1 MSVKAACLL
10 LVFLSCW
17 ALAATAQIDTGSL
30 IGTTVDPSGAVV
42 PGATITLIS
51 ETTGAARTATTD
63 DRGNFEFNAV
73 PSGTYTVVAERV
85 GFKKFEKKSVNLL
98 PNDHLALGQIQ
109 LQVGAV
115 TQEVVVTAEGATIQT
130 ASSERS
136 GVITHEQVQN
146 LTVINRD
153 FSVLVA
159 LLPGVV
165 LNEGSQS
172 QGFNGSARFNAN
184 GGRSG
189 QNNITI
195 DGIPAENSNGTSMN
209 TFISMDAISVV
220 KVEDSNFQ
228 AEFGRKPGVGVQ
240 AVTKSGGLQ
249 YHGSLYWDQRNEVF
263 DARQVFP
270 NPSGEPPYR
279 FITAGANVGGPVYI
293 PKIVPRGQKKLFFFF
308 SEEQQREVRPQDPQ
322 RVTVPT
328 KLERQGDFSQTF
340 NSSGKLVLISDPV
353 QIALGKK
360 SKVPGDLGCFPNNAI
375 PVGRI
380 NGLGQAYLNL
390 FPLPNIAG
398 SNLNYLFQES
408 FRVPKHTETLR
419 LDYNLSSNTSIYGVL
434 SNWAENEFGSGVPAG
449 SSKWGWLPANY
460 SPISRTATISASHI
474 FSPTLVLEGSVSGTR
489 WTESASPSQQNLD
502 ARNRSVTGVTIPQFH
517 PENNPLNLVPQAK
530 FGSTVSNSADPSYDG
545 RFPITGV
552 ENVFTGTSNIT
563 KIWGVHTSKAGVFIE
578 HWQQLKG
585 INGNFAGTL
594 DFSSGSFAGN
604 TGYGYANAILGSI
617 NSYSEADSRPP
628 LIGRYN
634 GIEWYLQDS
643 WKALRRLTLDMGVR
657 FGWSQPFHTNDL
669 HEAGFVPALWNP
681 ASAVKLV
688 PCTATS
694 LTCPPGTSPGVQVGS
709 IIIGSG
715 NINDGTVDRVL
726 NPDYPQGLRNNW
738 GPTVA
743 PRFGFAYDPFG
754 RGTTA
759 VRGGFGMFYDVR
771 DRDNFYLNLF
781 KNPPL
786 QNNPTINGTTLSTF
800 SSASGL
806 LFPSSTTGFDANR
819 KAPYIMAYN
828 FDIQQNLW
836 GKTVLDVAYVGNL
849 GRHLLWRRN
858 INAIP
863 YGTVGPTDKTPSQ
876 LFRPFPGYGDINVS
890 QYAATSNYN
899 SLQVLV
905 SRRFTRGLLFSGAW
919 TFSKAM
925 DYADDETQFISNL
938 QDPRLFNYGR
948 AGFDHTHIVKGSFT
962 WDVPRAS
969 RVWNSG
975 FSRKVLDDWQFSGIY
990 TFLTGAP
997 QGISADQ
1004 VIDASGNKLSGT
1016 GISGSP
1022 SDAARVVLLRN
1033 PNLPSGQRSVG
1044 QWFDTTA
1051 IAPPLQGTPGA
1062 APRFAFIGPGEN
1074 NWDMALLK
1082 RVPLSKERLNL
1093 SLRAEAYNVFNHP
1106 FYASTGVDTKFRWD
1120 ATKGIQTNPTFG
1132 QIITAQANAQRRLQL
1147 SARLSF

>member
-1 MSVKAACLL
+1 MSLRATCLQLSVLFLCLL
-10 LVFLSCW
+10 N
-17 ALAATAQIDTGSL
+17 AAAQIETASVL
-30 IGTTVDPSGAVV
+30 GTVADPNGAVV
-42 PGATITLIS
+42 PGVRLALLS
-51 ETTGAARTATTD
+51 ETTGVIRTVTTNE
-63 DRGNFEFNAV
+63 RGDFEFNAV
-73 PSGTYTVVAERV
+73 PAGSYTLSAERD
-85 GFKKFEKKSVNLL
+85 GFKKYEKKNLALL
-98 PNDHLALGQIQ
+98 PNDRLSLGQIR

-136 GVITHEQVQN
+136 GVITSEQVQN

-209 TFISMDAISVV
+209 TFISLDALSVV

-249 YHGSLYWDQRNEVF
+249 YHGSLYWYQRNEAF

-270 NPSGEPPYR
+270 NPNGEPPYR
-279 FITAGANVGGPVYI
+279 FITAGANLGGPVYI
-293 PKIVPRGQKKLFFFF
+293 PKIIPRGQKKLFFFF
-308 SEEQQREVRPQDPQ
+308 SEELQREARPQDPQ

-328 KLERQGDFSQTF
+328 ALERQGDFSQTF
-340 NSSGKLVLISDPV
+340 SSSGKLVLISDPA
-353 QIALGKK
+353 QISLGKK
-360 SKVPGDLGCFPNNAI
+360 CKNPGDPGCFPLNKI

-380 NGLGQAYLNL
+380 NTLGQAYLNL
-390 FPLPNIAG
+390 FPLPNIVG
-398 SNLNYLFQES
+398 SNFNYLFQES
-408 FRVPKHTETLR
+408 FRVPKHTETAR
-419 LDYNLSSNTSIYGVL
+419 IDYALSSNTNIYGVL
-434 SNWAENEFGSGVPAG
+434 SNWSENEMGSGVPAG

-460 SPISRTATISASHI
+460 QPVSRTATASISHV
-474 FSPTLVLEGSVSGTR
+474 FSPTLILDSSLSGTR
-489 WTESASPSQQNLD
+489 WTESASPSQQNLN
-502 ARNRSVTGVTIPQFH
+502 ARNRAATGVTIPQFD
-517 PENNPLNLVPQAK
+517 PQNNPLDLVPQAK
-530 FGSTVSNSADPSYDG
+530 FGGTVPNAAEPTYDG

-552 ENVFTGTSNIT
+552 ENVFTGTSNVT
-563 KIWGVHTSKAGVFIE
+563 KVWGVHTSKAGVFIE

-585 INGNFAGTL
+585 INGNFTGTL

-604 TGYGYANAILGSI
+604 TGYAYANAILGSL
-617 NSYSEADSRPP
+617 NNYSESDTRPP

-634 GIEWYLQDS
+634 GIEWYVQDS
-643 WKALRRLTLDMGVR
+643 WKVLSRLTLDMGVR
-657 FGWSQPFHTNDL
+657 FGWSEPFHTNDL
-669 HEAGFVPALWNP
+669 HEAGFIPSLWDP
-681 ASAVKLV
+681 ASAVRLV

-694 LTCPPGTSPGVQVGS
+694 RTCPPGTAPSVQVGS

-726 NPDYPQGLRNNW
+726 NPNYPQGLRNDW

-754 RGTTA
+754 KGTTA
-759 VRGGFGMFYDVR
+759 IRSGFGMFYDVR

-786 QNNPTINGTTLSTF
+786 QNNPIVNGTTLSTF
-800 SSASGL
+800 TSASGL
-806 LFPSSTTGFDANR
+806 LFPSNTTGFDANR
-819 KAPYIMAYN
+819 KAPYVMAYN
-828 FDIQQNLW
+828 LDIQQSLW
-836 GKTVLDVAYVGNL
+836 GKTMLDVAYVGNV
-849 GRHLLWRRN
+849 GRHLLWRRD

-876 LFRPFPGYGDINVS
+876 LFRPFPGYGNIDIS
-890 QYAATSNYN
+890 EYAATSNYN

-905 SRRFTRGLLFSGAW
+905 SRRFTRGILFSGAW

-925 DYADDETQFISNL
+925 DYADDETQFVSSL
-938 QDPRLFNYGR
+938 VDPRLFNYGR

-969 RVWNSG
+969 RMWNSG
-975 FSRKVLDDWQFSGIY
+975 FSRKVLDNWQFSGIY
-990 TFLTGAP
+990 TFLTGSPTA
-997 QGISADQ
+997 ITVDQ

-1022 SDAARVVLLRN
+1022 SDAARVVLLRD
-1033 PNLPSGQRSVG
+1033 PNLPSGRRSVAE
-1044 QWFDTTA
+1044 WFDTTA
-1051 IAPPLQGTPGA
+1051 IAPPVEGTAGNS
-1062 APRFAFIGPGEN
+1062 PRFAFIGPGEN

-1082 RVPLSKERLNL
+1082 KVPLANERIALQ
-1093 SLRAEAYNVFNHP
+1093 LRAEAYNVFNHP
-1106 FYASTGVDTKFRWD
+1106 IFSGVDAKFRWD

-1132 QIITAQANAQRRLQL
+1132 QVTSALANSQRRMQL
-1147 SARLSF
+1147 SLRLSF

>member
-1 MSVKAACLL
+1 MTWRAACLQVSVL
-10 LVFLSCW
+10 IVCVLS
-17 ALAATAQIDTGSL
+17 AAAQIESGS
-30 IGTTVDPSGAVV
+30 IVGTVVDPAGAVV
-42 PGATITLIS
+42 PGVRLELRS
-51 ETTGAARTATTD
+51 ESTGVARSAVSND
-63 DRGNFEFNAV
+63 HGDFEFNAV
-73 PSGTYTVVAERV
+73 PAGSYTVTAEHD
-85 GFKKFEKKSVNLL
+85 GFRKVERRNVNLL
-98 PNDHLALGQIQ
+98 PNDHLSLGQIR
-109 LQVGAV
+109 LQVGEV
-115 TQEVVVTAEGATIQT
+115 TQEVVVRAEGATVQT

-136 GVITHEQVQN
+136 GVITNEQVQN

-172 QGFNGSARFNAN
+172 QGFNGSTRFNAN

-228 AEFGRKPGVGVQ
+228 AEFGRKPGASVQ

-249 YHGSLYWDQRNEVF
+249 YHGSLYWYQRNEAF

-270 NPSGEPPYR
+270 NPNGEPAYR
-279 FITAGANVGGPVYI
+279 FITAGANIGGPVYI
-293 PKIVPRGQKKLFFFF
+293 PKLIPRGQKKLFFFY
-308 SEEQQREVRPQDPQ
+308 SQEIQREARPQDPQ

-328 KLERQGDFSQTF
+328 ALERQGDFSQTF
-340 NSSGKLVLISDPV
+340 SSSGKLVLISDPT

-360 SKVPGDLGCFPNNAI
+360 CKIPGDPGCFPLNKI

-380 NGLGQAYLNL
+380 NALGQAYLNL

-398 SNLNYLFQES
+398 SNFNYLFQES
-408 FRVPKHTETLR
+408 FRVPKHTETAR
-419 LDYNLSSNTSIYGVL
+419 IDYVL
-434 SNWAENEFGSGVPAG
+434 SPTTNIYAVLSDWAENELGSGVPAG

-460 SPISRTATISASHI
+460 NPVSKTAIASIAHT
-474 FSPTLVLEGSVSGTR
+474 FSPTLILEGSVSGTR
-489 WTESASPSQQNLD
+489 WTESANPSKQNLD
-502 ARNRSVTGVTIPQFH
+502 ARNRALTGVTIPQFD
-517 PENNPLNLVPQAK
+517 PQNNPLKLVPQAK
-530 FGSTVSNSADPSYDG
+530 FGSTVPNAAEPTYDG

-552 ENVFTGTSNIT
+552 ESVFTGTSNLT
-563 KIWGVHTSKAGVFIE
+563 KVWGVHTSKAGIFVE

-594 DFSSGSFAGN
+594 DFSSGSFGGN
-604 TGYGYANAILGSI
+604 TGYGYANAILGSL
-617 NSYSEADSRPP
+617 NSYSESDTRPP

-643 WKALRRLTLDMGVR
+643 WKALSRLTLDMGVR

-669 HEAGFVPALWNP
+669 HEAGFIPTLWDPA
-681 ASAVKLV
+681 AAVKLV
-688 PCTATS
+688 PCTSTS
-694 LTCPPGTSPGVQVGS
+694 RTCPPGTTPTVQVGS
-709 IIIGSG
+709 IIAGSG

-726 NPDYPQGLRNNW
+726 DPSYPQGLRNNW

-743 PRFGFAYDPFG
+743 PRLGFAYDPFG
-754 RGTTA
+754 KGATA
-759 VRGGFGMFYDVR
+759 IRSGFGIFYDIR

-786 QNNPTINGTTLSTF
+786 QNNAIVNGTTLSTF
-800 SSASGL
+800 TSAAGL
-806 LFPSSTTGFDANR
+806 LFPSSTSGFDANR

-828 FDIQQNLW
+828 LDIQQQLW
-836 GKTVLDVAYVGNL
+836 GKTVLDVAYVGNM

-876 LFRPFPGYGDINVS
+876 LFRPFPGYGDINIS

-899 SLQVLV
+899 SLQVLL

-969 RVWNSG
+969 RLWNSG

-990 TFLTGAP
+990 TFLTGSP
-997 QGISADQ
+997 QAITVDQ
-1004 VIDASGNKLSGT
+1004 VIDSSGNRLSGT

-1022 SDAARVVLLRN
+1022 SDAARVVLLRD
-1033 PNLPSGQRSVG
+1033 PNLSSGQRSVAE
-1044 QWFDTTA
+1044 WFDISA
-1051 IAPPLQGTPGA
+1051 ITPPAQGTPGN

-1074 NWDMALLK
+1074 NWDMALGK
-1082 RVPLSKERLNL
+1082 KVPLTAERVVLQ
-1093 SLRAEAYNVFNHP
+1093 LRAEAYNVFNHP
-1106 FYASTGVDTKFRWD
+1106 FYASNGVDAKFRWD
-1120 ATKGIQTNPTFG
+1120 ATRGIQTNPTFG
-1132 QIITAQANAQRRLQL
+1132 QIITAQANGQRRLQL
-1147 SARLSF
+1147 SLRLSF